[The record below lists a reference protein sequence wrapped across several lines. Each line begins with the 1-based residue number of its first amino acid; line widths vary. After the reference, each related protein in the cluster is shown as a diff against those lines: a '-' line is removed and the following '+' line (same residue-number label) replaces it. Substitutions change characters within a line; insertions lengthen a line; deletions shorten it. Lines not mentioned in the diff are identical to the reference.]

1 MIRRVVLWRLKADTP
16 EKKLEDA
23 QTIKSAL
30 ESMRGKIPG
39 LISITVGINTC
50 SLEDAADVVMQS
62 DFANL
67 DALESYENHPEHER
81 VKPIVGPLRTERRIV
96 EYEI

>member
-16 EKKLEDA
+16 EQKLSDA
-23 QTIKSAL
+23 QTIKAAL

-39 LISITVGINTC
+39 LISITVGINTGNA
-50 SLEDAADVVMQS
+50 EDASDVVMQS
-62 DFANL
+62 DFASL
-67 DALESYENHPEHER
+67 EALEVYESHPEHER
-81 VKPIVGPLRTERRIV
+81 VKPVVGPLRTERRIV